1 MFKIP
6 VSPPIQSVVNLHRG
20 AWGLCLCLN
29 LPEAFSPPQTLDT
42 ARLLYPSSRA
52 TAGIYNLHSHSR
64 FTHLPSPPQ
73 ITCLYILPVR
83 YILVTFLHGAGHVV
97 IIHFVQKVVII
108 HFVQKVVIIHA
119 KTRVVIIHFVQKIDH
134 SSDCIYK
141 VCTNIKFVVNVSAH
155 VLFKKLVILIL

>member
-1 MFKIP
+1 MLKIS
-6 VSPPIQSVVNLHRG
+6 VSPPIQSAVNLHRG

-52 TAGIYNLHSHSR
+52 TAGIYNLHSHFR

-73 ITCLYILPVR
+73 TTCLYILPVR
-83 YILVTFLHGAGHVV
+83 YILVTFLHGAGH
-97 IIHFVQKVVII
+97 VVII